1 MLSWQLSQ
9 ECKKRGSSYD
19 NELRPQK
26 GHFMHRIIRITLM
39 ASVFTLLCTVGLGAE
54 EAAGA
59 VGDNVEGGNVS
70 FLSRVIGAGPVEWVL
85 ILLSFIGFSLGIH
98 RLLTIKADML
108 IPDGLADDMH
118 NIFADGITED
128 AVEEATNIVAEDDS
142 MLGQVLYAA
151 LDKKDFGYEA
161 MAESAESVGAA
172 EHNKYMGQ
180 IAVLSLLASIGP
192 MLGLLGT
199 VWGMIGAF
207 FKMANSGGQ
216 VDAALLADDIGGAMI
231 TTATGL
237 IIAIPMLV
245 IFFFLRARVNK
256 FVLEA
261 GVLTGEVLDY
271 FRQR

>member
-1 MLSWQLSQ
+1 
-9 ECKKRGSSYD
+9 
-19 NELRPQK
+19 
-26 GHFMHRIIRITLM
+26 
-39 ASVFTLLCTVGLGAE
+39 
-54 EAAGA
+54 
-59 VGDNVEGGNVS
+59 
-70 FLSRVIGAGPVEWVL
+70 
-85 ILLSFIGFSLGIH
+85 
-98 RLLTIKADML
+98 
-108 IPDGLADDMH
+108 
-118 NIFADGITED
+118 
-128 AVEEATNIVAEDDS
+128 
-142 MLGQVLYAA
+142 
-151 LDKKDFGYEA
+151 